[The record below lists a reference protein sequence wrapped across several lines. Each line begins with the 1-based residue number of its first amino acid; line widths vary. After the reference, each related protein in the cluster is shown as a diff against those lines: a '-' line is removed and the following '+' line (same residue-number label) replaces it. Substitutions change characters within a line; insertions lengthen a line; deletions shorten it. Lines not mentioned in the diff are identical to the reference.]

1 MERRT
6 LKDKIALI
14 TGAGRGIGRAIA
26 LRLAEEGAHIVVNE
40 INEDAALRVVEE
52 IKQMGPKAISVV
64 ADISNRFQVDEMMCK
79 IKAHFEDIHVLVN
92 NAGIEHRAPIMT
104 HSEKEWD
111 RVLNVNLKG
120 PFLCCQK
127 VVPLM
132 IKQKW
137 GRIINISS
145 MAYRGMGGQV
155 AYDASKGGLLALTKS
170 LAIDLARYYITV
182 NAVCPGW
189 VETEMIQGNSE
200 LQDLKDKIIKR
211 IPMRRLA
218 KPEEIAGAVCF
229 LATEEASYISGQNIN
244 VEGAWL
250 R

>member
-1 MERRT
+1 MNRLL
-6 LKDKIALI
+6 LKEKVAVI

-26 LRLAEEGAHIVVNE
+26 LRMAGEGCFLVINDVNE
-40 INEDAALRVVEE
+40 KDAQRVAKE
-52 IKQMGPKAISVV
+52 IMDLGGKAMAIV
-64 ADISNRFQVDEMMCK
+64 ADISKKSQVGEMVKK
-79 IKAHFEDIHVLVN
+79 IESQWRTIHILVN
-92 NAGIEHRAPIMT
+92 NAGVEHRAPITT
-104 HSEKEWD
+104 HSEEEWD
-111 RVLNVNLKG
+111 RVLDINLKG
-120 PFLCCQK
+120 PFLCCQAFG
-127 VVPLM
+127 PLM
-132 IKQKW
+132 IEQKW

-170 LAIDLARYYITV
+170 LAVDLARYNITV
-182 NAVCPGW
+182 NAVCPAW
-189 VETEMIQGNSE
+189 VETEMIQGDPG
-200 LQDLKDKIIKR
+200 LMALKEKIIQR